1 MSKID
6 DMIAKLCPNGVEYK
20 ALGDVSKINRGVRV
34 TRDMLATDGKIPVYQ
49 NALTPLG
56 YFDKSN
62 RKAYSVYL
70 IGAGAAG
77 KIGFSDIE
85 FWAADDCYTFDDL
98 NQVNDKFL
106 YYFLQ
111 TQQNYIDTRVRK
123 GSIPRISRDVFEKI
137 KIPVPPLKIQ
147 EEIVHILDKFT
158 SLTAELT
165 AELTARRKQYE
176 FYRDQLLSF
185 TNVRGGLTFDN
196 RPENVKWMP
205 LGQCCNMKAGKAI
218 SASNIYNEPTRDVSI
233 PCYGGN
239 GLRGYVAQE
248 NQNGNFCLIGRQGAL
263 CGNVCFATGKFYA
276 TEHAVVVKN
285 NSSLKSRFLF
295 HLLTNMNLNQYKS
308 QGAQPGLAVGKLEE
322 IKIPVPSLEIQEKIV
337 HVLDNFDAV
346 CNDLKIGLP
355 AEIEARKKQYEYYR
369 DRLLAFT
376 PPR

>member
-6 DMIAKLCPNGVEYK
+6 NMIAKLCPNGVEYK

-98 NQVNDKFL
+98 NQIDDKFL

-137 KIPVPPLKIQ
+137 KVPVPPLEVQ
-147 EEIVHILDKFT
+147 REIVQVLDSFT
-158 SLTAELT
+158 MLTAEL
-165 AELTARRKQYE
+165 
-176 FYRDQLLSF
+176 S
-185 TNVRGGLTFDN
+185 
-196 RPENVKWMP
+196 
-205 LGQCCNMKAGKAI
+205 
-218 SASNIYNEPTRDVSI
+218 
-233 PCYGGN
+233 
-239 GLRGYVAQE
+239 
-248 NQNGNFCLIGRQGAL
+248 
-263 CGNVCFATGKFYA
+263 
-276 TEHAVVVKN
+276 
-285 NSSLKSRFLF
+285 
-295 HLLTNMNLNQYKS
+295 
-308 QGAQPGLAVGKLEE
+308 
-322 IKIPVPSLEIQEKIV
+322 
-337 HVLDNFDAV
+337 
-346 CNDLKIGLP
+346 
-355 AEIEARKKQYEYYR
+355 ARKKQYEYYR
-369 DRLLAFT
+369 DQLLSFNNVRGGANFCK
-376 PPR
+376 PRICKVDDLGRDCYRHISWLWNNKRASHRKRHSLCEVWRNLYILWNTF